1 MEDQPTAGG
10 GCAGAISPL
19 TVGAGLFAAGALLGA
34 AANSILARRMLKLTR
49 QRPVTCHYANTIK
62 KLGSDNG
69 QVRIGD
75 VKAALTV

>member
-1 MEDQPTAGG
+1 MTQPPPA
-10 GCAGAISPL
+10 
-19 TVGAGLFAAGALLGA
+19 VGW
-34 AANSILARRMLKLTR
+34 SSIILARRMLKLTR